1 MIENTRQ
8 HKHHENCNHEHS
20 NLKNIISK
28 PHLSKPKKLNTNKM
42 VRINYNSEKILDNEE
57 NLKNTDDLSF
67 NETNCDNFLDIP
79 DNIRKISVPV
89 MVRKTSQFSEDSS
102 SIRKMSI
109 YSSGSDDKR
118 RKSIYVKN
126 YNYLPAFGPRK
137 FSLYPA
143 IFRPNELPN
152 INKPRSTR
160 LLSNFVAN
168 DVNRKEELVKKIKS
182 NDDNSEFESQ
192 EEIPVNNKD
201 ISFTAS
207 LSKIGQCA
215 MIKSYEDE
223 LYSKLKSKYPQKDLP
238 RVNTPT
244 FNFQTSSRKSVDSMS
259 TPSLWSMPSYSS
271 FTSSLTAKTDGTIQ
285 TPYLNINAPENAE
298 LRKHRVSRQILE
310 AKKILDEI
318 KNIKKENYD
327 PMDNDCETE
336 TISDLPSSNKY
347 SLDKRN
353 SYIDIDSIGLHK
365 MRLENNPGTLA
376 IKRYQNWQKNWS
388 RMLNELYFE

>member
-1 MIENTRQ
+1 
-8 HKHHENCNHEHS
+8 
-20 NLKNIISK
+20 
-28 PHLSKPKKLNTNKM
+28 
-42 VRINYNSEKILDNEE
+42 
-57 NLKNTDDLSF
+57 
-67 NETNCDNFLDIP
+67 
-79 DNIRKISVPV
+79 
-89 MVRKTSQFSEDSS
+89 
-102 SIRKMSI
+102 
-109 YSSGSDDKR
+109 
-118 RKSIYVKN
+118 
-126 YNYLPAFGPRK
+126 
-137 FSLYPA
+137 
-143 IFRPNELPN
+143 
-152 INKPRSTR
+152 
-160 LLSNFVAN
+160 LSNFVAN